1 MQDPEEPP
9 IDFNPPE
16 HLDFDGSLG
25 GSADD
30 LMDIVENISP
40 QLNPP
45 MEEVKEPTPH
55 IDGPHPDET
64 PIAEEIKDID
74 PQPQAQ
80 VAPAASE

>member
-40 QLNPP
+40 QLNP
-45 MEEVKEPTPH
+45 MEEVKEPNQQ
-55 IDGPHPDET
+55 IDGPVPDET

-74 PQPQAQ
+74 PQPQVQ
-80 VAPAASE
+80 APAE